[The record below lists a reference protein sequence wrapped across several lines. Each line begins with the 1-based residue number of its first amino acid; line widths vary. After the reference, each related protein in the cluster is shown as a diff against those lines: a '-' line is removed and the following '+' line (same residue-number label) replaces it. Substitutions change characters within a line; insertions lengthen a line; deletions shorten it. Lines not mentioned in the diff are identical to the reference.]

1 MQKIKSMDILSQD
14 IMYLSGVGPKRKDI
28 LNQQINV
35 KTWGDMLEYYPY
47 KYVDRSKIY
56 RINELTGDM
65 PYVQIKGKILSF
77 EEYAMGARKKRI
89 VAHFSD
95 GFGVADLVWF
105 NGTKYVYQDYKVGE
119 EYIVFGKPSLFK
131 DRYQIAHPDIEKAAN
146 VQLSEMGMQPYY
158 ITSEKM
164 KNRGLTSRAMEK
176 ITKTLVTKI
185 PQGAIPETLL
195 PAQITRLHL
204 LSREDALRRIHY
216 PKSLDDVQRAQVRL
230 KFEELFY
237 VQLNI
242 LRYATENRK
251 KYKGYFFSNV
261 GEIFN
266 SFYQNNLSFELT
278 GAQKRVIH
286 EIRDDMRSGRQ
297 MNRLLQGDVGSGKT
311 LVALMSMLIAIDNG
325 FQACIMAPTEI
336 LAEQHLATIC
346 EFLNGMD
353 IRIELLTGI
362 VKGKRRQ
369 AVLDG
374 LADGSV
380 KILVGTHAIIEDSVQ
395 FNNLGL
401 AVVDEQHRFG
411 VAQRAKLWAKNH
423 QPPHILVMTATPI
436 PRTLAMTLYGD
447 LDVSI
452 IDELPPGRKPIM
464 TLHKYDDQ
472 TTSLY
477 EGIRQQVGAG
487 RQVYIVFPLIEENE
501 KTDLKNLEA
510 GYESLCQIFPNLNIG
525 KVHGRMKP
533 KDKEAEMQKFA
544 SGETH
549 ILVATTVIEVG
560 VNVPNASVMIILD
573 AQRFGLSQLHQL
585 RGRVGRGAKQSYCLL
600 VTPHALATETRKRIN
615 IMCDTN
621 DGFRIAE
628 ADLKLRGPGDLE
640 GTQQSG
646 MAFDLKIANI
656 ARDGQ
661 IVQMA
666 RDEAQ
671 KIIDDDPDCAKPE
684 YATLWNR
691 LRELRNTNINWA
703 AIS

>member
-56 RINELTGDM
+56 HINELTGDM

-251 KYKGYFFSNV
+251 KYKGYIFSNV

-369 AVLDG
+369 AVLEG

-423 QPPHILVMTATPI
+423 QPPHVLVMTATPI

-533 KDKEAEMQKFA
+533 KEKEAEMQKFA

-600 VTPHALATETRKRIN
+600 VTPHALATETRKRID

-671 KIIDDDPDCAKPE
+671 KIIDDDPDCTKPE